1 MHTTPVPTSG
11 LIPFFCSKGNLGELK
26 QTINASPFLLRREQ
40 LLFSKICAVFLDTG
54 AGYWFHWSTGQ
65 FRAVENDGE

>member
-1 MHTTPVPTSG
+1 MLLTTQHICVPTG
-11 LIPFFCSKGNLGELK
+11 TASKGNLGELK

-40 LLFSKICAVFLDTG
+40 LLLIKICGISLDRG
-54 AGYWFHWSTGQ
+54 AGLWLHSSLGE